1 MAIRC
6 IKAFRDLKAKGRPM
20 RRVGDVWEG
29 DASRAA
35 EINRA
40 GYGVM
45 AEYFEEAK
53 RDWAAMTRVQLLA
66 EAESEGI
73 EVPTKATK
81 AEIARLLG
89 ME

>member
-6 IKAFRDLKAKGRPM
+6 IKEFRDLKAEGRPV

-29 DASRAA
+29 GASRAA

-45 AEYFEEAK
+45 AEYFEEK
-53 RDWAAMTRVQLLA
+53 GRDWASMTRAQLLEA
-66 EAESEGI
+66 AESEGV
-73 EVPTKATK
+73 EVPSKATK